1 MRFTK
6 MQGCGNDY
14 IYVNCFEETVADPSN
29 TSILLADRHF
39 GVGGDGLVLISPSDT
54 ADFDMDMYNADGSRS
69 GMCGNAIRCVGKYVY
84 DRGFTDKKVITVSTQ
99 TGVKTLW
106 LDVQD
111 GAVRTV
117 RVCMGRPDFSP
128 GAVPVLGEGDTF
140 LNREIEVLGEAW
152 TVSAVSVGNPHCVTY
167 VENPYA
173 LDFERIG
180 PAFEHHPAFPA
191 RTNTEFVQII
201 DARTLKVRVW
211 ERGSGETFACGTG
224 ASAVLAVTAKLGLCA
239 NETVVCLRG
248 GKLHIEWDRETD
260 LLYMTGP
267 AEFVFDGEV
276 ELS

>member
-1 MRFTK
+1 MKFTK

-14 IYVNCFEETVADPSN
+14 IYVNCFDETVPDPSG
-29 TSILLADRHF
+29 TSIRLSDRHF

-84 DRGFTDKKVITVSTQ
+84 DRGLTNKEVITISTQ

-111 GAVRTV
+111 GVVQTV
-117 RVCMGRPDFSP
+117 RVCMGKPDFRP
-128 GAVPVLGEGDTF
+128 EAVPVAGEGDTF
-140 LNREIEVLGEAW
+140 LRQNITVLGETW
-152 TVSAVSVGNPHCVTY
+152 NVSAVSVGNPHCVTY
-167 VENPYA
+167 VDDPYA

-180 PAFEHHPAFPA
+180 PAFENHPVFPA
-191 RTNTEFVQII
+191 RVNTEFIQIV
-201 DARTLKVRVW
+201 DERTLKMRVW

-224 ASAVLAVTAKLGLCA
+224 ASAALAVTAKLGLCA
-239 NETVVCLRG
+239 DEADLILRG
-248 GKLHIEWDRETD
+248 GMLHIEWDRETD

-267 AEFVFDGEV
+267 AKFVFDGEV
-276 ELS
+276 EI

>member
-1 MRFTK
+1 MKFTK

-14 IYVNCFEETVADPSN
+14 IYVNCFEETVPDPSG
-29 TSILLADRHF
+29 TSIRLSDRHF

-84 DRGFTDKKVITVSTQ
+84 DRGLTEKKVITVSTQ

-111 GAVRTV
+111 GAVQTV
-117 RVCMGRPDFSP
+117 RVCMGKPDFRP
-128 GAVPVLGEGDTF
+128 EAVPVTGEGDSF
-140 LNREIEVLGEAW
+140 LRQDITVLGETW
-152 TVSAVSVGNPHCVTY
+152 NVSAVSVGNPHCVTY
-167 VENPYA
+167 VADPYA

-180 PAFEHHPAFPA
+180 PAFENHPVFPA
-191 RTNTEFVQII
+191 RVNTEFIQII
-201 DARTLKVRVW
+201 DEHTLKMRVW

-224 ASAVLAVTAKLGLCA
+224 ASAALAVTAKLGLCA
-239 NETVVCLRG
+239 DEADLILRG
-248 GKLHIEWDRETD
+248 GTLHIEWDRKTD

-267 AEFVFDGEV
+267 ATFVFDGEV
-276 ELS
+276 EI

>member
-1 MRFTK
+1 MKFTK

-14 IYVNCFEETVADPSN
+14 IYVNCFDETVPDPSG
-29 TSILLADRHF
+29 TSIRLSDRHF

-84 DRGFTDKKVITVSTQ
+84 DRGLTAKNVITVSTQ

-111 GAVRTV
+111 GAVQTV
-117 RVCMGRPDFSP
+117 RVCMGKPDFHP
-128 GAVPVLGEGDTF
+128 EAVPVAGEGDSF
-140 LNREIEVLGEAW
+140 LRQDITVLGETW
-152 TVSAVSVGNPHCVTY
+152 NVSAVSVGNPHCVTY
-167 VENPYA
+167 VDDPYA

-180 PAFEHHPAFPA
+180 PAFENHPVFPA
-191 RTNTEFVQII
+191 RVNTEFIQII
-201 DARTLKVRVW
+201 DEHTLKMRVW

-224 ASAVLAVTAKLGLCA
+224 ASAALAVTAKLGLCA
-239 NETVVCLRG
+239 DEADLILRG
-248 GKLHIEWDRETD
+248 GTLHIEWDRETD

-267 AEFVFDGEV
+267 ATFVFDGEV
-276 ELS
+276 EI

>member
-1 MRFTK
+1 MKFTK

-14 IYVNCFEETVADPSN
+14 IYVNCFEETVPDPSD
-29 TSILLADRHF
+29 TSIRLSDRHF

-84 DRGFTDKKVITVSTQ
+84 DRGLTEKKVITVSTQ

-111 GAVRTV
+111 GAVQTV
-117 RVCMGRPDFSP
+117 RVCMGKPDFRP
-128 GAVPVLGEGDTF
+128 EAVPVAGEGDSF
-140 LNREIEVLGEAW
+140 LRQDITVLGETW
-152 TVSAVSVGNPHCVTY
+152 NVSAVSVGNPHCVTY
-167 VENPYA
+167 VDDPYA

-180 PAFEHHPAFPA
+180 PAFENHPVFPA
-191 RTNTEFVQII
+191 RVNTEFIQII
-201 DARTLKVRVW
+201 NEHTLKMRVW

-224 ASAVLAVTAKLGLCA
+224 ASAALAVTAKLGLCA
-239 NETVVCLRG
+239 DEADLVLRG
-248 GKLHIEWDRETD
+248 GTLHIEWDRETD

-267 AEFVFDGEV
+267 ATFVFDGEV
-276 ELS
+276 EI

>member
-1 MRFTK
+1 MKFTK

-14 IYVNCFEETVADPSN
+14 IYVNCFDETVLDPSG
-29 TSILLADRHF
+29 TSIRLSDRHF

-84 DRGFTDKKVITVSTQ
+84 DRGLTNKEVITISTQ

-111 GAVRTV
+111 GVVQTV
-117 RVCMGRPDFSP
+117 RVCMGKPDFRP
-128 GAVPVLGEGDTF
+128 EAVPVAGEGDTF
-140 LNREIEVLGEAW
+140 LRQNITVLGETW
-152 TVSAVSVGNPHCVTY
+152 NVSAVSVGNPHCVTY
-167 VENPYA
+167 VDDPYA

-180 PAFEHHPAFPA
+180 PAFENHPVFPA
-191 RTNTEFVQII
+191 RVNTEFIQIV
-201 DARTLKVRVW
+201 DERTLKMRVW

-224 ASAVLAVTAKLGLCA
+224 ASAALAVTAKLGLCA
-239 NETVVCLRG
+239 DEADLILRG
-248 GKLHIEWDRETD
+248 GTLHIEWDRETD

-267 AEFVFDGEV
+267 AKFVFDGEV
-276 ELS
+276 EI

>member
-1 MRFTK
+1 MKFTK

-14 IYVNCFEETVADPSN
+14 IYVNCFEETVPDPSG
-29 TSILLADRHF
+29 TSIRLSDRHF

-84 DRGFTDKKVITVSTQ
+84 DRGLTEKKVITVSTQ

-111 GAVRTV
+111 GAVQTV
-117 RVCMGRPDFSP
+117 RVCMGKPDFRP
-128 GAVPVLGEGDTF
+128 EAVPVTGEGDSF
-140 LNREIEVLGEAW
+140 LRQDITVLGETW
-152 TVSAVSVGNPHCVTY
+152 NVSAVSVGNPHCVTY
-167 VENPYA
+167 VDDPYA

-180 PAFEHHPAFPA
+180 PAFENHPVFPA
-191 RTNTEFVQII
+191 RVNTEFIQII
-201 DARTLKVRVW
+201 NEHTLKMRVW

-224 ASAVLAVTAKLGLCA
+224 ASAALAVTAKLGLCA
-239 NETVVCLRG
+239 DEADLILRG
-248 GKLHIEWDRETD
+248 GTLHIEWDRETD

-267 AEFVFDGEV
+267 ATFVFDGEV
-276 ELS
+276 EI

>member
-1 MRFTK
+1 MKFTK

-14 IYVNCFEETVADPSN
+14 IYVNCFDETVPDPSG
-29 TSILLADRHF
+29 TSIRLSDRHF

-84 DRGFTDKKVITVSTQ
+84 DRGLTAKNVITVSTQ

-111 GAVRTV
+111 GAVQTV
-117 RVCMGRPDFSP
+117 RVCMGKPDFRP
-128 GAVPVLGEGDTF
+128 EAVPVAGGGDSF
-140 LNREIEVLGEAW
+140 LQQDITVLGETW
-152 TVSAVSVGNPHCVTY
+152 NVSAVSVGNPHCVTY
-167 VENPYA
+167 VDDPYA

-180 PAFEHHPAFPA
+180 PAFENHPVFPA
-191 RTNTEFVQII
+191 RVNTEFIQIL
-201 DARTLKVRVW
+201 DEHTLKMRVW

-224 ASAVLAVTAKLGLCA
+224 ASAALAVTAKLGLCA
-239 NETVVCLRG
+239 DEADLILRG
-248 GKLHIEWDRETD
+248 GTLHIEWDRETD

-267 AEFVFDGEV
+267 ATFVFDGEV
-276 ELS
+276 EI